1 MLEDAVEVDCEVAW
15 IGYGIW
21 VRHME
26 AECGQFE
33 AQREVVGIL
42 EEIDAQ
48 EHTEV
53 GSDQVG
59 TCMWS

>member
-1 MLEDAVEVDCEVAW
+1 MDCEIAW

-21 VRHME
+21 IRHME

-33 AQREVVGIL
+33 AQREVVGIT

-53 GSDQVG
+53 GTDQMG
-59 TCMWS
+59 ISLWP